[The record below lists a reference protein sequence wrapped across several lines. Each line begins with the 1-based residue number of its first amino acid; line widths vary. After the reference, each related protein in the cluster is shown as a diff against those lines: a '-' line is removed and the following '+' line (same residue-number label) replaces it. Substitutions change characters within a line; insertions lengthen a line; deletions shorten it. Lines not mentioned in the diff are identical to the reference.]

1 MYWHFGSLSLR
12 TIRQVEKS
20 PAAPHTH
27 THTMPAQWAH
37 SRLSS
42 CLRHLLLR
50 LQLRLQTPK
59 LPRCRADCGF
69 REQPAVRNF
78 KGLFCL
84 SLERQKGMKAAG
96 CGAGLQVH
104 LRPLVRLF
112 VPLSLCLPAVE
123 PTFCVALLL
132 LLLLCL
138 AWFCFVFWF
147 RNSYLIITFIVL
159 HSSSVL
165 HAVNFGL

>member
-1 MYWHFGSLSLR
+1 
-12 TIRQVEKS
+12 
-20 PAAPHTH
+20 
-27 THTMPAQWAH
+27 
-37 SRLSS
+37 
-42 CLRHLLLR
+42 
-50 LQLRLQTPK
+50 
-59 LPRCRADCGF
+59 
-69 REQPAVRNF
+69 
-78 KGLFCL
+78 
-84 SLERQKGMKAAG
+84 MKAAG
-96 CGAGLQVH
+96 WGAGLQVH

-132 LLLLCL
+132 LLCL

-159 HSSSVL
+159 HSGSVL